1 MYMDQE
7 RMAGELCFLIILEAE
22 VEAEV
27 ALEVVV
33 GVLAVLIWSAMS
45 VVSLV
50 ILLENVAC
58 VVVQEDIAA
67 TALDIVG
74 AQAMDAGKASK
85 ANIVFMI
92 IEVFRL
98 LNITYQ
104 FEAEVT
110 VLVDDLQDVAVSL
123 LVGVATAGLL
133 HTVVVRNC
141 HTLMGE
147 VPWTLYL

>member
-7 RMAGELCFLIILEAE
+7 RMAGELCFPIILEAE

-74 AQAMDAGKASK
+74 AQAMDASKAS
-85 ANIVFMI
+85 
-92 IEVFRL
+92 
-98 LNITYQ
+98 
-104 FEAEVT
+104 
-110 VLVDDLQDVAVSL
+110 
-123 LVGVATAGLL
+123 
-133 HTVVVRNC
+133 
-141 HTLMGE
+141 
-147 VPWTLYL
+147 